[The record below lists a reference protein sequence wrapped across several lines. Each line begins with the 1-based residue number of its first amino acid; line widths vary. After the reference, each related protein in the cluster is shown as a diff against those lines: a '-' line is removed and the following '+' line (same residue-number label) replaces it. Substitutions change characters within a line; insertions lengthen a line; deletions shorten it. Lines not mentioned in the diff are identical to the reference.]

1 MNLKTFN
8 QKYKNK
14 YPTYILYIICLIVVV
29 IIKLFYRNAGSSS
42 LLFILAPVT
51 KLVETFTGIPFYY
64 LPEGGYLSLDGSIEI
79 SAGCAG
85 INFLVILF
93 CTLVFSFI
101 GQFCGTIKKAAM
113 FPVFLIFS
121 YIITIIVNTFRI
133 VSSIN
138 ISKFNDAWLGLDNVL
153 FHKITG
159 ALVYF
164 FFLALCYIG
173 MSKFI
178 SFLRHQNKE
187 ILHKTLREDDML

>member
-1 MNLKTFN
+1 MKIKTFT
-8 QKYKNK
+8 QKNK
-14 YPTYILYIICLIVVV
+14 NTYPTYILYIICLIVVV

-51 KLVETFTGIPFYY
+51 KLVQTFTGIPFYY
-64 LPEGGYLSLDGSIEI
+64 MPETGYLSLDGAIEI

-93 CTLVFSFI
+93 CTLVFSFTKR
-101 GQFCGTIKKAAM
+101 FSGTIKKTAL
-113 FPVFLIFS
+113 FPVFLLFS
-121 YIITIIVNTFRI
+121 HIITIIVNTFRI
-133 VSSIN
+133 VTSISL
-138 ISKFNDAWLGLDNVL
+138 SKFNDAWLGLDNVL

-164 FFLALCYIG
+164 FFLALCYIS

-178 SFLRHQNKE
+178 SFLQHQNKE
-187 ILHKTLREDDML
+187 TFHRTIERG

>member
-1 MNLKTFN
+1 MNFKTLH
-8 QKYKNK
+8 QKYKNS
-14 YPTYILYIICLIVVV
+14 YSTYILYISCLIIVV

-42 LLFILAPVT
+42 LNFILAPVT
-51 KLVETFTGIPFYY
+51 KIVETFTGISFYY
-64 LPEGGYLSLDGSIEI
+64 MPDGGYLSLDGAIEI
-79 SAGCAG
+79 GAGCAG

-93 CTLVFSFI
+93 CTLIFSFI
-101 GQFCGTIKKAAM
+101 GQFCGTIKKSAV

-133 VSSIN
+133 VTSIS
-138 ISKFNDAWLGLDNVL
+138 ISKFNEAWLGLDNVL
-153 FHKITG
+153 LHKITG

-178 SFLRHQNKE
+178 SLLQHQNKE
-187 ILHKTLREDDML
+187 TFHKTIERG